1 MEKIPVKIVE
11 LTSPSGKSAVDVMID
26 VFDYNEIENAQD
38 KIRIFKKGYF
48 DLVKKAKKILPKKKA
63 DRKTLH
69 FWQIGKMLYD
79 FNKSIENQFE
89 ITNYNSAIVRDFDL
103 YQSSQVGHVIQFGEF
118 FKKKEITDTIPMSTY
133 LELIWKAN
141 LLKEKG
147 IFEKEKIRLL
157 ERAKRKKLPGHKEY
171 REELNAL
178 VSSKTK
184 ISKKVK

>member
-79 FNKSIENQFE
+79 FNKSI
-89 ITNYNSAIVRDFDL
+89 
-103 YQSSQVGHVIQFGEF
+103 
-118 FKKKEITDTIPMSTY
+118 K
-133 LELIWKAN
+133 
-141 LLKEKG
+141 
-147 IFEKEKIRLL
+147 
-157 ERAKRKKLPGHKEY
+157 
-171 REELNAL
+171 
-178 VSSKTK
+178 
-184 ISKKVK
+184 